1 MKINSLLSLIFLTHL
16 FSCTSLYSAQFVNRG
31 TFNCEHANID
41 HGNFTNDGTVRGRE
55 TVNIKAKV
63 FDGSGS
69 VEGKKI
75 LLACDEFKYSGNIS
89 CDQECVILA
98 KKPFDQN
105 MFKRTGSGKFTII
118 EGEENFQKYMEEKE
132 ARENRQ

>member
-1 MKINSLLSLIFLTHL
+1 MKNIIFSLLFLVHL
-16 FSCTSLYSAQFVNRG
+16 FSYASLYSAQFVNSG

-41 HGNFTNDGTVRGRE
+41 HGNFTNDGTIRGRE
-55 TVNIKAKV
+55 TVNIKAQV
-63 FDGSGS
+63 FDGSGL

-75 LLACDEFKYSGNIS
+75 LLACEEFKYRGNIS
-89 CDQECVILA
+89 CDQECVIYA
-98 KKPFDQN
+98 RKPFDQN

-118 EGEENFQKYMEEKE
+118 QGEENFQKYMEEKE